1 MATAVGRCMPADS
14 ARPPGGGGGAAA
26 DDGTATGGNSG
37 AASVVNSVGAGG
49 RQRLPANEQTVL
61 HAYASLHEANTVA
74 LDAEHLGGG
83 VDAVVEVVE
92 EAEGAAAALRED
104 AQRALASAADAAAS
118 GGGCYGKSHAEAWA
132 ESAALEQWADELEEL
147 AELAAAAE
155 DADGSDQDEPKSART
170 STASCELP
178 LSSRYARVI
187 GDVQDA
193 VYRAD
198 DRQRGDIPRLAAHR
212 GHSFKM
218 LSDRATATA
227 AAAAAAAAS
236 AAVAASVAVAA
247 IAAAAAPPGEA
258 ILARTDATGAGAGV
272 EGAYEAE
279 MMEALAACGD

>member
-1 MATAVGRCMPADS
+1 MSR
-14 ARPPGGGGGAAA
+14 
-26 DDGTATGGNSG
+26 
-37 AASVVNSVGAGG
+37 
-49 RQRLPANEQTVL
+49 
-61 HAYASLHEANTVA
+61 
-74 LDAEHLGGG
+74 
-83 VDAVVEVVE
+83 
-92 EAEGAAAALRED
+92 

-227 AAAAAAAAS
+227 ATAAAAALLPLLLPLLRLLPKLQLRPHHPARPS
-236 AAVAASVAVAA
+236 SR
-247 IAAAAAPPGEA
+247 
-258 ILARTDATGAGAGV
+258 ARTLQARARGWRV
-272 EGAYEAE
+272 R
-279 MMEALAACGD
+279 MRRR

>member
-1 MATAVGRCMPADS
+1 MSR
-14 ARPPGGGGGAAA
+14 
-26 DDGTATGGNSG
+26 
-37 AASVVNSVGAGG
+37 
-49 RQRLPANEQTVL
+49 
-61 HAYASLHEANTVA
+61 
-74 LDAEHLGGG
+74 
-83 VDAVVEVVE
+83 
-92 EAEGAAAALRED
+92 

-187 GDVQDA
+187 GDVHAA

-227 AAAAAAAAS
+227 ATATAAALLPLLLPLLRS
-236 AAVAASVAVAA
+236 L
-247 IAAAAAPPGEA
+247 P
-258 ILARTDATGAGAGV
+258 
-272 EGAYEAE
+272 
-279 MMEALAACGD
+279 

>member
-1 MATAVGRCMPADS
+1 MLELFGIAKNLSLSSKLQASKQAAKRILDLCEQRPVLRDCLCAIS
-14 ARPPGGGGGAAA
+14 ARVCRLCELLSAYCE
-26 DDGTATGGNSG
+26 
-37 AASVVNSVGAGG
+37 
-49 RQRLPANEQTVL
+49 QR
-61 HAYASLHEANTVA
+61 
-74 LDAEHLGGG
+74 
-83 VDAVVEVVE
+83 
-92 EAEGAAAALRED
+92 
-104 AQRALASAADAAAS
+104 
-118 GGGCYGKSHAEAWA
+118 
-132 ESAALEQWADELEEL
+132 LEQWADELEEL

>member
-1 MATAVGRCMPADS
+1 MSR
-14 ARPPGGGGGAAA
+14 
-26 DDGTATGGNSG
+26 
-37 AASVVNSVGAGG
+37 
-49 RQRLPANEQTVL
+49 
-61 HAYASLHEANTVA
+61 
-74 LDAEHLGGG
+74 
-83 VDAVVEVVE
+83 
-92 EAEGAAAALRED
+92 
-104 AQRALASAADAAAS
+104 AQRALASAAEAAAS
-118 GGGCYGKSHAEAWA
+118 GGGCSGKSHAEAFA
-132 ESAALEQWADELEEL
+132 EGAALERWADELEEL
-147 AELAAAAE
+147 AELAAE

-236 AAVAASVAVAA
+236 AAVCCCLCCGCCHSCC
-247 IAAAAAPPGEA
+247 G
-258 ILARTDATGAGAGV
+258 RTTRRGHPRAHGRYRRGRGGGGCV
-272 EGAYEAE
+272 
-279 MMEALAACGD
+279 

>member
-1 MATAVGRCMPADS
+1 M
-14 ARPPGGGGGAAA
+14 
-26 DDGTATGGNSG
+26 
-37 AASVVNSVGAGG
+37 
-49 RQRLPANEQTVL
+49 Q

-187 GDVQDA
+187 GDVHAA